1 MFQIGNKGVV
11 MNKKEKQVYEKTL
24 ELFNGCCA
32 ICGNTPVAMHHIRY
46 GACGRKTYM
55 GNVIPLCPPHHGI
68 VHSSKKTYQ
77 PLLIGIMKEKM
88 EGEND
93 RNKM

>member
-1 MFQIGNKGVV
+1 

-55 GNVIPLCPPHHGI
+55 GNVIPLCPAHHGL

-77 PLLIGIMKEKM
+77 PLLIGIINEKL
-88 EGEND
+88 EELNEQI
-93 RNKM
+93 